1 MVAVG
6 YGFHPYE
13 FLLKFAPNYCIRDES
28 ELINLLNMLY
38 VKANVKNKKRRL
50 IL

>member
-1 MVAVG
+1 MEVEMVAVG

-38 VKANVKNKKRRL
+38 VKAA
-50 IL
+50 